1 MKERILL
8 DGRVTEKE
16 RLFNSQLGMLE
27 ELKTSTANKKLI
39 REFIRDKQLI
49 GVHNSSITPYLY
61 SLNRLLTHV
70 KKDLAKL
77 NAEDL
82 KSYFSDLQ
90 TKPCETGQL
99 YSQVSINN
107 HKRSIKFFYRW
118 KGKGKYPI
126 CVEWIKENTKHR
138 TKLPDD
144 MITEEEIRT
153 MISTTNNTRN
163 QAIISVLYD
172 SAARAAE
179 FCGVRIKDVKFDE
192 LGAVMHVDGK
202 TGERNIR
209 LINSV
214 PYLQSWLQVH
224 PFRDDPNAFMWHNM
238 QAHKWAEVN
247 RQTLSRI
254 LVRAGKKAGIKK
266 RVHPHVFRHSRL
278 TALAPKITEQVLKS
292 FAGWSPDSRMAAI
305 YIHMSGKTIDLALA
319 KAHGLEIHEAKEENH
334 LAPMVC
340 PRCRT
345 KNPGTAMYC
354 SSCSMVLD
362 QKTAIEMD
370 TIRHKDDLT
379 VKAMTEKITIM
390 QKSMED
396 LFEELDVL
404 RKTPPKG

>member
-8 DGRVTEKE
+8 DGRVAEKE

-118 KGKGKYPI
+118 KGKGKYPV

-192 LGAVMHVDGK
+192 LGAVMHVNGK

>member
-1 MKERILL
+1 MKKRVLL
-8 DGRVTEKE
+8 DGRTTEKE
-16 RLFNSQLGMLE
+16 RLFHSQMGMLE
-27 ELKTSTANKKLI
+27 ELVTSTANKKLI
-39 REFIRDKQLI
+39 KDFVRDKQLI
-49 GVHNSSITPYLY
+49 GVHNTSITPYLY
-61 SLNRLLTHV
+61 SLNRLLTHT
-70 KKDLAKL
+70 KKDLVKL

-82 KSYFSDLQ
+82 KVYFSELQ
-90 TKPCETGQL
+90 TNPCETGKL

-118 KGKGKYPI
+118 IGKGKYPE

-144 MITEEEIRT
+144 MITEEEIKK

-202 TGERNIR
+202 TGQRNIR

-224 PFRDDPNAFMWHNM
+224 PFRDDPNAFMWYNM

-254 LVRAGKKAGIKK
+254 IVRAGKKAEIKK

-319 KAHGLEIHEAKEENH
+319 KAHGLEIQETKHDDP
-334 LAPMVC
+334 LTPVVC

-345 KNPGTAMYC
+345 KNPGTSKYC

-362 QKTAIEMD
+362 QKTAIEID
-370 TIRHKDDLT
+370 TIRQKDDLT
-379 VKAMTEKITIM
+379 VKAMTQKLFVM
-390 QKSMED
+390 KKSMED
-396 LFEELDVL
+396 MFEEIEIL
-404 RKTPPKG
+404 RKNPVKS